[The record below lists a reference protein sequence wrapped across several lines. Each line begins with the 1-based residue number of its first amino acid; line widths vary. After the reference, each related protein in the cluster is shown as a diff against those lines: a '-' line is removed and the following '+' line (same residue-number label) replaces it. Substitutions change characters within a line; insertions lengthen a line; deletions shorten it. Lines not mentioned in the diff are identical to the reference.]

1 MKNKISTLLPII
13 AGALWGSVG
22 VFVRGFTKGNIDNVS
37 ILVIRVLFAAIMM
50 FVFIAIKNKSLL
62 KINLK
67 DVWIFACGGIVAM
80 FGMNFCYN
88 NAINSLSLS
97 LAGVLLALSPVFVMF
112 LAAILFKEKITVRSI
127 VCMIFA
133 LIGCTMASGV
143 IGGGEIAFSTSGILF
158 GIAAAFFYGLTS
170 IFSKIA
176 MEKGYHALTM
186 TFYSMLI
193 LAIVLLPFADWKLV
207 GEYVM
212 VSPANNIIFILMHS
226 LCTAVL
232 PYLLY
237 NLALSN
243 VDASLA
249 SILVAGAEPSAAMIF
264 GIIFFAEMPSV
275 VSILGLV
282 VTIVALTIL
291 VIRACL
297 KNKSCTTNQVM
308 RS

>member
-22 VFVRGFTKGNIDNVS
+22 VFVRGFTNGNIDNVS
-37 ILVIRVLFAAIMM
+37 ILVMRVLFAAIMM
-50 FVFIAIKNKSLL
+50 FVFIAIKDKSLL

-67 DVWIFACGGIVAM
+67 DVWVFACVGIVAM

-112 LAAILFKEKITVRSI
+112 LAAILFKEKITARSI

-291 VIRACL
+291 VI
-297 KNKSCTTNQVM
+297 KPNN
-308 RS
+308 

>member
-22 VFVRGFTKGNIDNVS
+22 VFVRGFTNGNIDNVS
-37 ILVIRVLFAAIMM
+37 ILVMRVLFAAIMM
-50 FVFIAIKNKSLL
+50 FVFIAIKDKSLL

-67 DVWIFACGGIVAM
+67 DVWVFACGGIVAM

-112 LAAILFKEKITVRSI
+112 LAAILFKEKITARSI

-291 VIRACL
+291 VI
-297 KNKSCTTNQVM
+297 KPNN
-308 RS
+308 

>member
-22 VFVRGFTKGNIDNVS
+22 VFVRGFTNGNIDNVS
-37 ILVIRVLFAAIMM
+37 ILVMRVLFAAIMM
-50 FVFIAIKNKSLL
+50 FVFIAIKDKSLL

-67 DVWIFACGGIVAM
+67 DVWVFACGGIVAM
-80 FGMNFCYN
+80 CGMNFCYN

-112 LAAILFKEKITVRSI
+112 LAAILFKEKITARSI

-291 VIRACL
+291 VI
-297 KNKSCTTNQVM
+297 KPNN
-308 RS
+308 

>member
-22 VFVRGFTKGNIDNVS
+22 VFVRGFTNGNIDNVS
-37 ILVIRVLFAAIMM
+37 ILVMRVLFAAIMM

-112 LAAILFKEKITVRSI
+112 LAAILFKEKITARSI

-143 IGGGEIAFSTSGILF
+143 IGGGEIAFSTSVILF

-291 VIRACL
+291 VT
-297 KNKSCTTNQVM
+297 KPNN
-308 RS
+308 

>member
-22 VFVRGFTKGNIDNVS
+22 VFVRGFTNGNIDNVS
-37 ILVIRVLFAAIMM
+37 ILVMRVLFAAIMM
-50 FVFIAIKNKSLL
+50 FVFIAIKDKSLL

-67 DVWIFACGGIVAM
+67 DVWVFACGGIVAM

-112 LAAILFKEKITVRSI
+112 LAAILFKEKITARSI

-212 VSPANNIIFILMHS
+212 VSPANYIIFILMHS

-291 VIRACL
+291 VI
-297 KNKSCTTNQVM
+297 KPNN
-308 RS
+308 

>member
-22 VFVRGFTKGNIDNVS
+22 VFVRGFTNGNIDNVS
-37 ILVIRVLFAAIMM
+37 ILVMRVLFAAIMM
-50 FVFIAIKNKSLL
+50 FVFTAIKDKSLL

-67 DVWIFACGGIVAM
+67 DVWVFACGGIVAM

-112 LAAILFKEKITVRSI
+112 LAAILFKEKITARSI

-237 NLALSN
+237 NLALAN

-291 VIRACL
+291 VI
-297 KNKSCTTNQVM
+297 KPNN
-308 RS
+308 

>member
-22 VFVRGFTKGNIDNVS
+22 VFVRGFTNGNIDNVS
-37 ILVIRVLFAAIMM
+37 ILVMRVLFAAIMM
-50 FVFIAIKNKSLL
+50 FVFIAIKDKSLL

-67 DVWIFACGGIVAM
+67 DVWVFACGGIVAM

-112 LAAILFKEKITVRSI
+112 LAAILFKEKITARSI

-193 LAIVLLPFADWKLV
+193 LAIVLLPFADWKIV

-291 VIRACL
+291 VI
-297 KNKSCTTNQVM
+297 KPNN
-308 RS
+308 

>member
-22 VFVRGFTKGNIDNVS
+22 VFVRGFTNGNIDNVS
-37 ILVIRVLFAAIMM
+37 ILVMRVLFAAIMM
-50 FVFIAIKNKSLL
+50 FVFIAIKDKSLL

-67 DVWIFACGGIVAM
+67 DVWVFACGGIVAM

-112 LAAILFKEKITVRSI
+112 LAAILFKEKITARSI
-127 VCMIFA
+127 VCMVFA

-291 VIRACL
+291 VI
-297 KNKSCTTNQVM
+297 KPNN
-308 RS
+308 

>member
-112 LAAILFKEKITVRSI
+112 LAAILFKEKITARSI

-207 GEYVM
+207 GEYVT

-291 VIRACL
+291 VI
-297 KNKSCTTNQVM
+297 KPNN
-308 RS
+308 

>member
-22 VFVRGFTKGNIDNVS
+22 VFVRGFTNGNIDNVS
-37 ILVIRVLFAAIMM
+37 ILVMRVLFAAIMM
-50 FVFIAIKNKSLL
+50 FVFIAIKDKSLL

-67 DVWIFACGGIVAM
+67 DVWVFACGGIVAM

-112 LAAILFKEKITVRSI
+112 LAAILFKEKITARSI

-158 GIAAAFFYGLTS
+158 GIAAAFFYSLTS

-291 VIRACL
+291 VI
-297 KNKSCTTNQVM
+297 KPNN
-308 RS
+308 

>member
-22 VFVRGFTKGNIDNVS
+22 VFVRGFTNGNIDNVS
-37 ILVIRVLFAAIMM
+37 ILVMRVLFAAIMM
-50 FVFIAIKNKSLL
+50 FVFIAIKDKSLL

-67 DVWIFACGGIVAM
+67 DVWVFACGGIVAM

-112 LAAILFKEKITVRSI
+112 LAAILFKEKITARSI

-291 VIRACL
+291 VI
-297 KNKSCTTNQVM
+297 KPNK
-308 RS
+308 

>member
-22 VFVRGFTKGNIDNVS
+22 VFVRGFTNGNIDNVS
-37 ILVIRVLFAAIMM
+37 ILVMRVLFAAIMM
-50 FVFIAIKNKSLL
+50 FVFIAIKDKSLL

-67 DVWIFACGGIVAM
+67 DVWVFACGGIVAM

-112 LAAILFKEKITVRSI
+112 LAAILFKEKITARSI
-127 VCMIFA
+127 VSMIFA

-143 IGGGEIAFSTSGILF
+143 IGGGELAFSTSGILF

-291 VIRACL
+291 VI
-297 KNKSCTTNQVM
+297 KPNN
-308 RS
+308 

>member
-50 FVFIAIKNKSLL
+50 FVFIAIKDKSLL

-67 DVWIFACGGIVAM
+67 DVWVFACGGIVAM

-112 LAAILFKEKITVRSI
+112 LAAILFKEKITARSI

-207 GEYVM
+207 GEYVT

-291 VIRACL
+291 VI
-297 KNKSCTTNQVM
+297 KPNN
-308 RS
+308 

>member
-22 VFVRGFTKGNIDNVS
+22 VFVRGFTNGNIDNIS
-37 ILVIRVLFAAIMM
+37 ILVMRVLFAAIMM
-50 FVFIAIKNKSLL
+50 FVFIAIKDKSLL

-67 DVWIFACGGIVAM
+67 DVWVFACGGIVAM

-112 LAAILFKEKITVRSI
+112 LAAILFKEKITARSI

-291 VIRACL
+291 VI
-297 KNKSCTTNQVM
+297 KPNN
-308 RS
+308 

>member
-22 VFVRGFTKGNIDNVS
+22 VFVRGFTNGNIDNVS
-37 ILVIRVLFAAIMM
+37 ILVMRVLFAAIMM
-50 FVFIAIKNKSLL
+50 FVFIAIKDKSLL

-67 DVWIFACGGIVAM
+67 DVWVFACGGIVAM

-112 LAAILFKEKITVRSI
+112 LAAILFKEKITARSI

-143 IGGGEIAFSTSGILF
+143 IGGVEIAFSTSGILF

-291 VIRACL
+291 VI
-297 KNKSCTTNQVM
+297 KPNN
-308 RS
+308 

>member
-22 VFVRGFTKGNIDNVS
+22 VFVRGFTNGNIDNVS
-37 ILVIRVLFAAIMM
+37 ILVMRVLFAAIMM
-50 FVFIAIKNKSLL
+50 FVFIAIKDKSLL

-67 DVWIFACGGIVAM
+67 DVWVFACGGIVAM

-112 LAAILFKEKITVRSI
+112 LAAILFKEKITARSI

-275 VSILGLV
+275 VSILGVV

-291 VIRACL
+291 VI
-297 KNKSCTTNQVM
+297 KPHN
-308 RS
+308 

>member
-112 LAAILFKEKITVRSI
+112 LAAILFKEKITARSI

-143 IGGGEIAFSTSGILF
+143 IGGGEIDFSTSGILF

-207 GEYVM
+207 GEYVT

-291 VIRACL
+291 VI
-297 KNKSCTTNQVM
+297 KPNN
-308 RS
+308 

>member
-22 VFVRGFTKGNIDNVS
+22 VFVRGFTNGNIDNVS
-37 ILVIRVLFAAIMM
+37 ILVMRVLFAAIMM
-50 FVFIAIKNKSLL
+50 FVFIAIKDKSLL

-67 DVWIFACGGIVAM
+67 DVWVFACGGIVAM

-112 LAAILFKEKITVRSI
+112 LAAILFKEKITARSI

-176 MEKGYHALTM
+176 MDDDILQYAYSSYRSSAIRGLEACWGICDGIAREQHY
-186 TFYSMLI
+186 FYSN
-193 LAIVLLPFADWKLV
+193 AFA
-207 GEYVM
+207 
-212 VSPANNIIFILMHS
+212 MHS
-226 LCTAVL
+226 
-232 PYLLY
+232 
-237 NLALSN
+237 S
-243 VDASLA
+243 S
-249 SILVAGAEPSAAMIF
+249 SISAI
-264 GIIFFAEMPSV
+264 
-275 VSILGLV
+275 
-282 VTIVALTIL
+282 
-291 VIRACL
+291 
-297 KNKSCTTNQVM
+297 
-308 RS
+308 

>member
-22 VFVRGFTKGNIDNVS
+22 VFVRGFTNGNIDNVS
-37 ILVIRVLFAAIMM
+37 ILVMRVLFAAIMM
-50 FVFIAIKNKSLL
+50 FVFIAIKDKSLL

-67 DVWIFACGGIVAM
+67 DVWVFACGGIVAM

-112 LAAILFKEKITVRSI
+112 LAAILFKEKITARSI

-249 SILVAGAEPSAAMIF
+249 SILVAGAELSAAMIF

-291 VIRACL
+291 VI
-297 KNKSCTTNQVM
+297 KPNN
-308 RS
+308 

>member
-22 VFVRGFTKGNIDNVS
+22 VFVRGFTNGNIDNVS
-37 ILVIRVLFAAIMM
+37 ILVMRVLFAAIMM
-50 FVFIAIKNKSLL
+50 FVFIAIKYKSLL

-67 DVWIFACGGIVAM
+67 DVWVFACGGIVAM

-112 LAAILFKEKITVRSI
+112 LAAILFKEKITARSI

-291 VIRACL
+291 VI
-297 KNKSCTTNQVM
+297 KPNN
-308 RS
+308 

>member
-1 MKNKISTLLPII
+1 
-13 AGALWGSVG
+13 
-22 VFVRGFTKGNIDNVS
+22 
-37 ILVIRVLFAAIMM
+37 
-50 FVFIAIKNKSLL
+50 
-62 KINLK
+62 
-67 DVWIFACGGIVAM
+67 
-80 FGMNFCYN
+80 
-88 NAINSLSLS
+88 

-112 LAAILFKEKITVRSI
+112 LAAILFKEKITARSI

-249 SILVAGAEPSAAMIF
+249 SILVASAEPSAAMIF

-291 VIRACL
+291 VI
-297 KNKSCTTNQVM
+297 KPNN
-308 RS
+308 

>member
-37 ILVIRVLFAAIMM
+37 ILVIRVLFATIMM

-112 LAAILFKEKITVRSI
+112 LAAILFKEKITARSI

-291 VIRACL
+291 VT
-297 KNKSCTTNQVM
+297 KPNN
-308 RS
+308 

>member
-22 VFVRGFTKGNIDNVS
+22 VFVRGFTNGNIDNVS
-37 ILVIRVLFAAIMM
+37 ILVMRVLFAAIMM
-50 FVFIAIKNKSLL
+50 FVFIAIKDKSLL

-67 DVWIFACGGIVAM
+67 DVWVFACGGIVAM

-112 LAAILFKEKITVRSI
+112 LAAILFKEKITARSI

-176 MEKGYHALTM
+176 MEKGCHALTV

-291 VIRACL
+291 VI
-297 KNKSCTTNQVM
+297 KPNN
-308 RS
+308 

>member
-22 VFVRGFTKGNIDNVS
+22 VFVRGFTNGNIDNVS
-37 ILVIRVLFAAIMM
+37 ILVMRVLFAAIMM
-50 FVFIAIKNKSLL
+50 FVFIAIKDKSLL

-67 DVWIFACGGIVAM
+67 EVWVFACGGIVAM

-112 LAAILFKEKITVRSI
+112 LAAILFKEKITARSI

-249 SILVAGAEPSAAMIF
+249 SILVAGAEPSAVMIF

-291 VIRACL
+291 VI
-297 KNKSCTTNQVM
+297 KPNN
-308 RS
+308 

>member
-22 VFVRGFTKGNIDNVS
+22 VFVRGFTNGNIDNVS
-37 ILVIRVLFAAIMM
+37 ILVMRVLFAAIMM
-50 FVFIAIKNKSLL
+50 FVFIAIKDKSLL

-67 DVWIFACGGIVAM
+67 DVWVFACGGIVAM

-112 LAAILFKEKITVRSI
+112 LAAILFKEKITARSI

-264 GIIFFAEMPSV
+264 GIIFFAEMSSV

-291 VIRACL
+291 VI
-297 KNKSCTTNQVM
+297 KPNN
-308 RS
+308 

>member
-22 VFVRGFTKGNIDNVS
+22 VFVRGFTNGNIDNVS
-37 ILVIRVLFAAIMM
+37 ILVMRVLFAAIMM
-50 FVFIAIKNKSLL
+50 FVFIAIKDKSLL

-67 DVWIFACGGIVAM
+67 DVWVFACGGIVAM

-112 LAAILFKEKITVRSI
+112 LAAILFKEKITARSI

-264 GIIFFAEMPSV
+264 CIIFFAEMPSV

-291 VIRACL
+291 VI
-297 KNKSCTTNQVM
+297 KPNN
-308 RS
+308 

>member
-22 VFVRGFTKGNIDNVS
+22 VFVRGFTNGNIDNVS
-37 ILVIRVLFAAIMM
+37 ILVMRVLFAAIMM
-50 FVFIAIKNKSLL
+50 FVFIAIKDKSLL

-67 DVWIFACGGIVAM
+67 DVWVFACGGIVAM

-112 LAAILFKEKITVRSI
+112 LAAILFKEKITARSI

-264 GIIFFAEMPSV
+264 GIISFAEMPSV

-291 VIRACL
+291 VI
-297 KNKSCTTNQVM
+297 KPNN
-308 RS
+308 

>member
-22 VFVRGFTKGNIDNVS
+22 VFVRGFTNGNIDNVS
-37 ILVIRVLFAAIMM
+37 ILVMRVLFAAIMM
-50 FVFIAIKNKSLL
+50 FVFIAIKDKSLL

-67 DVWIFACGGIVAM
+67 DVWVFACGGIVAM

-112 LAAILFKEKITVRSI
+112 LAAILFKEKITARSI

-243 VDASLA
+243 IDASLA

-291 VIRACL
+291 VI
-297 KNKSCTTNQVM
+297 KPNN
-308 RS
+308 

>member
-22 VFVRGFTKGNIDNVS
+22 VFVRGFTNGNIDNVS
-37 ILVIRVLFAAIMM
+37 ILVMRVLFAAIMM
-50 FVFIAIKNKSLL
+50 FVFIAIKDKSLL

-67 DVWIFACGGIVAM
+67 DVWVFACGGIVAM

-112 LAAILFKEKITVRSI
+112 LAAILFKEKITARSI

-264 GIIFFAEMPSV
+264 DIIFFAEMPSV

-291 VIRACL
+291 VI
-297 KNKSCTTNQVM
+297 KPNN
-308 RS
+308 

>member
-50 FVFIAIKNKSLL
+50 FVFIAINNKSLL

-112 LAAILFKEKITVRSI
+112 LAAILFKEKITARSI

-207 GEYVM
+207 GEYVT

-291 VIRACL
+291 VI
-297 KNKSCTTNQVM
+297 KPNN
-308 RS
+308 

>member
-112 LAAILFKEKITVRSI
+112 LAAILFKEKITARSI

-170 IFSKIA
+170 IFSKIS

-193 LAIVLLPFADWKLV
+193 LAIVLLPFADWKIV
-207 GEYVM
+207 GGYVM
-212 VSPANNIIFILMHS
+212 ISPANNIIFILMHS

-232 PYLLY
+232 PYLIY
-237 NLALSN
+237 NLALSK

-275 VSILGLV
+275 VSIVGLV
-282 VTIVALTIL
+282 VTIIALTTL
-291 VIRACL
+291 VI
-297 KNKSCTTNQVM
+297 KPNK
-308 RS
+308 

>member
-22 VFVRGFTKGNIDNVS
+22 VFVRGFTNGNIDNVS
-37 ILVIRVLFAAIMM
+37 ILVMRVLFAAIMM
-50 FVFIAIKNKSLL
+50 FVFIAIKDKSLL

-67 DVWIFACGGIVAM
+67 DVWVFACGGIVAM

-112 LAAILFKEKITVRSI
+112 LAAILFKEKITARSI

-249 SILVAGAEPSAAMIF
+249 LILVAGAEPSAAMIF

-291 VIRACL
+291 VI
-297 KNKSCTTNQVM
+297 KPNN
-308 RS
+308 

>member
-22 VFVRGFTKGNIDNVS
+22 VFVRGFTNGNIDNVS
-37 ILVIRVLFAAIMM
+37 ILVMIVLFAEIMM
-50 FVFIAIKNKSLL
+50 FVFIAIKDKSLL

-67 DVWIFACGGIVAM
+67 DVWVFACGGIVAM

-112 LAAILFKEKITVRSI
+112 LAAILFKEKITARSI

-291 VIRACL
+291 VI
-297 KNKSCTTNQVM
+297 KPNN
-308 RS
+308 

>member
-13 AGALWGSVG
+13 AGALWESVG
-22 VFVRGFTKGNIDNVS
+22 VFVRGFTNGNIDNVS
-37 ILVIRVLFAAIMM
+37 ILVMRVLFAAIMM
-50 FVFIAIKNKSLL
+50 FVFIAIKDKSLL

-67 DVWIFACGGIVAM
+67 DVWVFACGGIVAM

-112 LAAILFKEKITVRSI
+112 LAAILFKEKITARSI

-291 VIRACL
+291 VI
-297 KNKSCTTNQVM
+297 KPNN
-308 RS
+308 

>member
-22 VFVRGFTKGNIDNVS
+22 VFVRGFTNGNIDNVS
-37 ILVIRVLFAAIMM
+37 ILVMRVLFATIMM
-50 FVFIAIKNKSLL
+50 FVFIAIKDKSLL

-67 DVWIFACGGIVAM
+67 DVWVFACGGIVAM

-112 LAAILFKEKITVRSI
+112 LAAILFKEKITARSI

-291 VIRACL
+291 VI
-297 KNKSCTTNQVM
+297 KPNN
-308 RS
+308 

>member
-22 VFVRGFTKGNIDNVS
+22 VFVRGFTNGNIDNVS
-37 ILVIRVLFAAIMM
+37 ILVMRVLFAAIMM
-50 FVFIAIKNKSLL
+50 FVFIAIKDKSLL

-67 DVWIFACGGIVAM
+67 DVWVFACGGIVAM

-112 LAAILFKEKITVRSI
+112 LAAILFKEKITARSI

-249 SILVAGAEPSAAMIF
+249 SILVAGAEPLAAMIF

-291 VIRACL
+291 VI
-297 KNKSCTTNQVM
+297 KPNN
-308 RS
+308 